1 MMTKCVAHFRTDEIS
16 PAESIA
22 EGSRVVRLYGTCHHI
37 DRAGFIGKSLPDR
50 VERLGAPTSTAAFD
64 FLTISMAVTAAD
76 TFFRRDE
83 ESDNGWA
90 RDFELYLPVVQPD
103 KWTAVKPLLEK
114 ILNFLTGDNW
124 HFTFLPNGPSK
135 PNAVGGRLRKKS
147 NLLGVDSVCL
157 YSGGLDSWLGAKHLI
172 NGGSN
177 PILVSHAYPQDA
189 QRQNYLYDRLGHPLQ
204 RFAFNASPRQSGS
217 SNDTTMRGR
226 SFNFLA
232 MGAMCADAIANLN
245 GLSEVPLY
253 IPENGF
259 IALNAPLTPRRIG
272 SHSTRTAHPNYL
284 SHMQILFALVG
295 IKANIQNPFWTKTK
309 GEMMA
314 EASLST
320 SDQRYASQT
329 VSCGKWKRKSEQ
341 CGRCLPCLIRRASF
355 HRAGIVDATPYTD
368 TIPQNYAEYDGAKK
382 DDLLSVIRAVKP
394 TTKKERLKKAL
405 KSGPLPQADQERD
418 AWLAVYESGLKELRD
433 FLTSQGIRCD

>member
-1 MMTKCVAHFRTDEIS
+1 MTKCIVHFQTEEIS
-16 PAESIA
+16 PTVTIA
-22 EGSRVVRLYGTCHHI
+22 DNSRIVRLYGTCHHI
-37 DRAGFIGKSLPDR
+37 DKAGFIGKTLSDR

-76 TFFRRDE
+76 TFFRREDV
-83 ESDNGWA
+83 SDNGWA
-90 RDFELYLPVVQPD
+90 RDFELHVPVVQPA
-103 KWTAVKPLLEK
+103 KWTAAKPLLQRL
-114 ILNFLTGDNW
+114 LNFLTGDHW
-124 HFTFLPNGPSK
+124 QFTFLQDGPSK
-135 PNAVGGRLRKKS
+135 PNAIGGRLRKKS

-172 NGGSN
+172 AKGNN
-177 PILVSHAYPQDA
+177 PILVSHSYPQDA
-189 QRQNYLYDRLGHPLQ
+189 QRQNYLYDRLGQALQ

-232 MGAMCADAIANLN
+232 MAAVCADAVAELN
-245 GLSEVPLY
+245 GLSHVPLY

-284 SHMQILFALVG
+284 SQMQELFSRVG
-295 IKANIQNPFWTKTK
+295 IKAIIENPFWTMTK
-309 GEMMA
+309 GEMMIDA
-314 EASLST
+314 ALNA

-355 HRAGIVDATPYTD
+355 HKAGISDNTAYTYS
-368 TIPQNYAEYDGAKK
+368 IPQNFAELDGTKK
-382 DDLLSVIRAVKP
+382 DDLMAVVRAVQPK
-394 TTKKERLKKAL
+394 TRKQRLINAL
-405 KSGPLPQADQERD
+405 KSGPLPIDVVEREK
-418 AWLAVYESGLKELRD
+418 WLSVYDRGLKELRD
-433 FLTSQGIRCD
+433 FLKSQGI